1 MMCGADGM
9 GFVIPFKNNLE
20 SENPLVN
27 IANDYMEKSYTP
39 VDWTFSTM
47 PSEQWKNDLGSALTT
62 YAADQTDANWKLVQN
77 AFVDGWAKEAA
88 AATK

>member
-1 MMCGADGM
+1 ML
-9 GFVIPFKNNLE
+9 FR
-20 SENPLVN
+20 SE
-27 IANDYMEKSYTP
+27 KGYTP

>member
-1 MMCGADGM
+1 M
-9 GFVIPFKNNLE
+9 GFVIPFKNNLK

-27 IANDYMEKSYTP
+27 IVNDYMEKGYTP